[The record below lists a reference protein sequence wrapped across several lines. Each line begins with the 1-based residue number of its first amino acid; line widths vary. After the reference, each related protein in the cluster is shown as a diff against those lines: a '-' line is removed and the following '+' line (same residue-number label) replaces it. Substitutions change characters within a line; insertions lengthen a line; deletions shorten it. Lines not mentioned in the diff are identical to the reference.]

1 MTHNNDDRQKNWSVD
16 EGGISPLLVIVG
28 ETASGKSKLA
38 LEIAQRLK
46 GEIICADSMTVR
58 QGADIGSAKP
68 TEAERALVPH
78 HLIDVVRPNE
88 PFTAAQFKLLAQEAI
103 DDISNRSKL
112 PIMVGGTGLYIDG
125 VIYDYEFLPPASPE
139 VRQRLNDM
147 TNIQLIEEA
156 ASLGLDTTGVDVNNS
171 RRLIRL
177 IETDGAKPTKQ
188 NLRANTLVMG
198 IELDN
203 DELNSRIEQRVDA
216 MISSGLEREVEQ
228 LAGQFG
234 WDCEALKGVGYLQWR
249 NYFLGTQSIQ
259 ETRKYIVKATQDLA
273 KRQRTWFKRNKSI
286 HWITTPVIWQ
296 DVVAIVTT
304 NLGL

>member
-1 MTHNNDDRQKNWSVD
+1 MDLQITDNRKQTT
-16 EGGISPLLVIVG
+16 PLLVIVG
-28 ETASGKSKLA
+28 QTASGKSKLA
-38 LEIAQRLK
+38 LELAQALN

-68 TEAERALVPH
+68 SEKEMELVPH

-88 PFTAAQFKLLAQEAI
+88 PFTAAQFKLLAQAAI
-103 DDISNRSKL
+103 DDISNRGKL

-139 VRQRLNDM
+139 IRQRLNEL
-147 TNIQLIEEA
+147 TNEQLINVIRD
-156 ASLGLDTTGVDVNNS
+156 LGLEIGGVDINNN

-177 IETDGAKPTKQ
+177 IETDGAQPTKQ
-188 NLRANTLVMG
+188 ELRANTLVLG
-198 IELDN
+198 VELNN
-203 DELNSRIEQRVDA
+203 DELDSRIEQRVDS
-216 MISSGLEREVEQ
+216 MFSSGLEREVKQ
-228 LAGQFG
+228 LADQFG
-234 WDCEALKGVGYLQWR
+234 WDCETLKGVGYSQWR
-249 NYFLGTQSIQ
+249 NYFLGTQSLQ

-286 HWITTPVIWQ
+286 HWIITPVKWQ